1 MGWAD
6 YAASILGATPGASNP
21 QGSAIDYESHP
32 AARTLGGSD
41 RDLLSCPMPF
51 VESQQE
57 ATQEQVHEE
66 GLHHQLTVGQMTMV
80 AVGGSIGTGLL
91 LGSAAALEIA
101 GPSVILSYVVATFI
115 AYTVAMA
122 LGELASVH
130 PAAGSFGVYGEL
142 YLNQYLGFLC
152 RAAYWA
158 SIAFSIGAELV
169 ASATYMTYWL
179 PALPGEIWVVVFSA
193 LLLLVNLR
201 SVGSFGRFEFWF
213 SMIKFATIVAF
224 ILAGA
229 ALLLSGRVAQQYTAH
244 GGFLP
249 KGPIAPLLAVF
260 WAIYAFGGVEML
272 AVTTGESRSA
282 KDIPRAARLTFFLLA
297 GLYLGAIIILVGVMP
312 WNHAGVSESPFV
324 SVLRL
329 AKVPAA
335 AFFMN
340 FVVLTAALSGANAK
354 LYVASRLLFSM
365 GRTGWAPVSVGKLN
379 ASGSP
384 RLALLVSS
392 YGIVTALII
401 ENWAPKQAFLYI
413 MGAAF
418 SGLILSWVVSLAAHV
433 SFRWRLT
440 PEQVAALPIRSPF
453 GLWGSILGFVLV
465 SAAVLQTLLSSRINE
480 VGGLVFFVVLTVA
493 YIFLKS
499 NRRTM

>member
-1 MGWAD
+1 
-6 YAASILGATPGASNP
+6 
-21 QGSAIDYESHP
+21 
-32 AARTLGGSD
+32 
-41 RDLLSCPMPF
+41 MPLDA
-51 VESQQE
+51 QE
-57 ATQEQVHEE
+57 VVHEQ
-66 GLHHQLTVGQMTMV
+66 GLHHQLTTGQMTMV

-91 LGSAAALEIA
+91 LGSAAALEVA
-101 GPSVILSYVVATFI
+101 GPGVILSYIIAAFI

-122 LGELASVH
+122 LGELASMH

-158 SIAFSIGAELV
+158 AIAFSIGAELV
-169 ASATYMTYWL
+169 ASATYMTYWF
-179 PALPGEIWVVVFSA
+179 PAVRGELWVVLFAA
-193 LLLLVNLR
+193 LLVLVNLR
-201 SVGSFGRFEFWF
+201 NVSSFGRFEFWF
-213 SMIKFATIVAF
+213 SMIKFATIVGF

-229 ALLLSGRVAQQYTAH
+229 ALLFSGRVTPQYTAQ

-272 AVTTGESRSA
+272 AVTTGESRSS
-282 KDIPRAARLTFFLLA
+282 KDIPRATRLTFFLLA
-297 GLYLGAIIILVGVMP
+297 GVYLGASTILVGVMP
-312 WNHAGVSESPFV
+312 WNHTGVSESPFV

-335 AFFMN
+335 AYFMN

-365 GRTGWAPVSVGKLN
+365 GRTGWAPARLGKLN

-384 RLALLVSS
+384 RWALLVSS

-418 SGLILSWVVSLAAHV
+418 SGLIFSWIVSLAAHI

-440 PEQVAALPIRSPF
+440 PQQAAALPMRSPL
-453 GLWGSILGFVLV
+453 GIWGSILGFVLV
-465 SAAVLQTLLSSRINE
+465 SIAVLHTLFSTRINAI
-480 VGGLVFFVVLTVA
+480 GGFAFFAALTIA
-493 YIFLKS
+493 YLLLK
-499 NRRTM
+499 RRRKAP

>member
-1 MGWAD
+1 
-6 YAASILGATPGASNP
+6 
-21 QGSAIDYESHP
+21 
-32 AARTLGGSD
+32 
-41 RDLLSCPMPF
+41 
-51 VESQQE
+51 
-57 ATQEQVHEE
+57 
-66 GLHHQLTVGQMTMV
+66 MTMV

-91 LGSAAALEIA
+91 LGSAAALEVA
-101 GPSVILSYVVATFI
+101 GPGVILSYIIAAFI

-122 LGELASVH
+122 LGELASMH

-158 SIAFSIGAELV
+158 SIAFSIGAELT
-169 ASATYMTYWL
+169 ASATYMGYWL
-179 PALPGEIWVVVFSA
+179 PAVPGELWVILFSA

-201 SVGSFGRFEFWF
+201 SVGSYGRFEFWF
-213 SMIKFATIVAF
+213 AMIKFATIVAF
-224 ILAGA
+224 ILAGS
-229 ALLLSGRVAQQYTAH
+229 ALLFSGRVAPQYTAQ

-282 KDIPRAARLTFFLLA
+282 KDIPRAARLTIFLLA
-297 GLYLGAIIILVGVMP
+297 GVYLGAITVLVGVMP
-312 WNHAGVSESPFV
+312 WNHTGVSESPFV

-329 AKVPAA
+329 AHIPAA
-335 AFFMN
+335 AYFMN

-365 GRTGWAPVSVGKLN
+365 GRSGWAPARLGKLN
-379 ASGSP
+379 AAGSP

-392 YGIVTALII
+392 YGIVSALIF
-401 ENWAPKQAFLYI
+401 EYWAPQQAFVYI

-418 SGLILSWVVSLAAHV
+418 SGLIFSWVVSLAAHV
-433 SFRWRLT
+433 SFRRRLT
-440 PEQVAALPIRSPF
+440 PQQLAALPMRSPL
-453 GLWGSILGFVLV
+453 GIWGSMLGFMLASATVLH
-465 SAAVLQTLLSSRINE
+465 TLFSTRINAI
-480 VGGLVFFVVLTVA
+480 GGLVFFTALTLA
-493 YIFLKS
+493 YFLLK
-499 NRRTM
+499 RRRDAALPSSP

>member
-1 MGWAD
+1 MPTAAD
-6 YAASILGATPGASNP
+6 P
-21 QGSAIDYESHP
+21 
-32 AARTLGGSD
+32 
-41 RDLLSCPMPF
+41 
-51 VESQQE
+51 
-57 ATQEQVHEE
+57 VHEQ
-66 GLHHQLTVGQMTMV
+66 GLHHQLTAGQMTMV

-101 GPSVILSYVVATFI
+101 GPSVIVSYVVAAFI

-122 LGELASVH
+122 LGELASMH
-130 PAAGSFGVYGEL
+130 PAAGSFAIYGEL

-152 RAAYWA
+152 RAVYWA

-179 PALPGEIWVVVFSA
+179 PAVPGEIWVIVFSA

-201 SVGSFGRFEFWF
+201 GVGSFGRFEFWF

-229 ALLLSGRVAQQYTAH
+229 ALMFSGHVTPQYTAH

-260 WAIYAFGGVEML
+260 LAIYAFGGVEML
-272 AVTTGESRSA
+272 AVTPGESRSA
-282 KDIPRAARLTFFLLA
+282 QEIPRASRLTFFLLA
-297 GLYLGAIIILVGVMP
+297 SLYLGAITVLAGVMP
-312 WNHAGVSESPFV
+312 WNHAGVAESPFV

-329 AKVPAA
+329 ARIPAA
-335 AFFMN
+335 AYFMN

-354 LYVASRLLFSM
+354 LYAASRLLFSM
-365 GRTGWAPVSVGKLN
+365 GRSGWAPPALGKLN
-379 ASGSP
+379 AAGSP

-401 ENWAPKQAFLYI
+401 NHWAPKQAFVYI

-418 SGLILSWVVSLAAHV
+418 SGLIFSWVVSLAAHV
-433 SFRWRLT
+433 SFRRRLT
-440 PEQVAALPIRSPF
+440 PQQLAALPMRSPL
-453 GLWGSILGFVLV
+453 GIWGSMIGFVLA
-465 SAAVLQTLLSSRINE
+465 SATVLHTLFATSINAI
-480 VGGLVFFVVLTVA
+480 GGLTFLVLLTAA
-493 YIFLKS
+493 YIFLK
-499 NRRTM
+499 RRRQAAKQ

>member
-1 MGWAD
+1 
-6 YAASILGATPGASNP
+6 
-21 QGSAIDYESHP
+21 
-32 AARTLGGSD
+32 
-41 RDLLSCPMPF
+41 
-51 VESQQE
+51 
-57 ATQEQVHEE
+57 
-66 GLHHQLTVGQMTMV
+66 MV

-101 GPSVILSYVVATFI
+101 GPGVILSYIIAAFI

-122 LGELASVH
+122 LGELASMH
-130 PAAGSFGVYGEL
+130 PAAGSFGVYGEI

-179 PALPGEIWVVVFSA
+179 PAVPGEIWVIVFSA
-193 LLLLVNLR
+193 VLLLINLR

-229 ALLLSGRVAQQYTAH
+229 ALMFSGHVTPQYTRH
-244 GGFLP
+244 GGFFP
-249 KGPIAPLLAVF
+249 KGSIAPLLAVF
-260 WAIYAFGGVEML
+260 LAIYAFGGVEML

-297 GLYLGAIIILVGVMP
+297 GLYLGAIIVLVGVMP
-312 WNHAGVSESPFV
+312 WNHAGVTESPFV

-329 AKVPAA
+329 AKIPAA

-365 GRTGWAPVSVGKLN
+365 GRTGWAPASFGKLN

-384 RLALLVSS
+384 RFALLVSS

-440 PEQVAALPIRSPF
+440 REEVAALPMRSPL
-453 GLWGSILGFVLV
+453 GLWGSVLGFVLV
-465 SAAVLQTLLSSRINE
+465 SVAVLHTLFASRVNAI
-480 VGGLVFFVVLTVA
+480 GGLTFLAALTLA
-493 YIFLKS
+493 YFLLK
-499 NRRTM
+499 RHRAT

>member
-1 MGWAD
+1 MPLA
-6 YAASILGATPGASNP
+6 PGAP
-21 QGSAIDYESHP
+21 
-32 AARTLGGSD
+32 
-41 RDLLSCPMPF
+41 DLALD
-51 VESQQE
+51 Q
-57 ATQEQVHEE
+57 AHEQ
-66 GLHHQLTVGQMTMV
+66 GLHHQLTIGQMTMV

-91 LGSAAALEIA
+91 LGSAAALEMA
-101 GPSVILSYVVATFI
+101 GPSVILSYMIAAFI
-115 AYTVAMA
+115 AYTVSMA
-122 LGELASVH
+122 LGELSSLH
-130 PAAGSFGVYGEL
+130 PAAGSFGLYGEL

-158 SIAFSIGAELV
+158 ALAFSIGAELT
-169 ASATYMTYWL
+169 ASASYMAYWF
-179 PALPGEIWVVVFSA
+179 PTVPGEIWVIVFSA
-193 LLLLVNLR
+193 LLLAVNLR
-201 SVGSFGRFEFWF
+201 SVHAFGRFEFWF
-213 SMIKFATIVAF
+213 AMIKFATIVAF

-229 ALLLSGRVAQQYTAH
+229 ALLVSSRVAPQYTAH

-272 AVTTGESRSA
+272 AVTTGESRSS

-297 GLYLGAIIILVGVMP
+297 GLYLGAITVLVGVMP

-335 AFFMN
+335 ALFMN

-354 LYVASRLLFSM
+354 LYVSSRLLFSM
-365 GRTGWAPVSVGKLN
+365 GRTGWAPARLGKLN

-392 YGIVTALII
+392 YGIVTALIF
-401 ENWAPKQAFLYI
+401 ENWAHQQAFLYI

-433 SFRWRLT
+433 SFRRRLT
-440 PEQVAALPIRSPF
+440 PQQVAALPMRSPF
-453 GLWGSILGFVLV
+453 GIWGSILGFVLA
-465 SAAVLQTLLSSRINE
+465 SATVLYTLFLTRINE
-480 VGGLVFFVVLTVA
+480 IGGLVFFATLTIA
-493 YIFLKS
+493 YFILK
-499 NRRTM
+499 RRRHQTS

>member
-1 MGWAD
+1 
-6 YAASILGATPGASNP
+6 
-21 QGSAIDYESHP
+21 
-32 AARTLGGSD
+32 
-41 RDLLSCPMPF
+41 MPL
-51 VESQQE
+51 VPSPPEV
-57 ATQEQVHEE
+57 AQEQAHEQ

-101 GPSVILSYVVATFI
+101 GPSVIVSYVVAAFI

-122 LGELASVH
+122 LGELASMH
-130 PAAGSFGVYGEL
+130 PAAGSFAIYGEL

-158 SIAFSIGAELV
+158 SI
-169 ASATYMTYWL
+169 
-179 PALPGEIWVVVFSA
+179 
-193 LLLLVNLR
+193 
-201 SVGSFGRFEFWF
+201 EFWF

-229 ALLLSGRVAQQYTAH
+229 ALMFSGHVTPQYNAH

-249 KGPIAPLLAVF
+249 KGPIAPLLAIF
-260 WAIYAFGGVEML
+260 LAIYAFGGVEML
-272 AVTTGESRSA
+272 AVTTGESRSSQ
-282 KDIPRAARLTFFLLA
+282 DIPRAARLTFFLLA
-297 GLYLGAIIILVGVMP
+297 GLYLGAIIVLVGVMP
-312 WNHAGVSESPFV
+312 WNHVGVTESPFV

-329 AKVPAA
+329 TKIPAA

-365 GRTGWAPVSVGKLN
+365 GRTRWAPRSLGKLN

-392 YGIVTALII
+392 YGIVTAVII

-418 SGLILSWVVSLAAHV
+418 SGLILSWIVSLAAHV

-440 PEQVAALPIRSPF
+440 RAQVAALPMRSPL
-453 GLWGSILGFVLV
+453 GVWGSVLGFVLV
-465 SAAVLQTLLSSRINE
+465 SAAVLHTLLASRVNE
-480 VGGLVFFVVLTVA
+480 IGGLTFLVILTVA
-493 YIFLKS
+493 YIFLKRS
-499 NRRTM
+499 RQAS

>member
-1 MGWAD
+1 VLQFLWDSEVLLFSGPQPFSAD
-6 YAASILGATPGASNP
+6 SVLSALGLTPWENLSILVSCRMPLAP
-21 QGSAIDYESHP
+21 I
-32 AARTLGGSD
+32 ARNI
-41 RDLLSCPMPF
+41 
-51 VESQQE
+51 V
-57 ATQEQVHEE
+57 QEQNREQ
-66 GLHHQLTVGQMTMV
+66 GLHHQLTAGQMTMV

-101 GPSVILSYVVATFI
+101 GPSVILSYIVAAFI

-130 PAAGSFGVYGEL
+130 PAAGSFGVYGEI
-142 YLNQYLGFLC
+142 YLSPYLGFLC
-152 RAAYWA
+152 RAGYWA

-179 PALPGEIWVVVFSA
+179 PSVPGVVWVFLFSA

-201 SVGSFGRFEFWF
+201 EVRAFGRFEFWF
-213 SMIKFATIVAF
+213 AMIKFATIVAF

-229 ALLLSGRVAQQYTAH
+229 ALLFTGRVAAQYTAQ

-249 KGPIAPLLAVF
+249 KGPIAPLFAVF
-260 WAIYAFGGVEML
+260 LAIYAFGGVEML

-297 GLYLGAIIILVGVMP
+297 GLYLGAIVVLVGVMP
-312 WNHAGVSESPFV
+312 WNHAGVAESPFV
-324 SVLRL
+324 SVLRT
-329 AKVPAA
+329 AKIPAA
-335 AFFMN
+335 AYFMN

-365 GRTGWAPVSVGKLN
+365 GRSGWAPASMGKLN

-418 SGLILSWVVSLAAHV
+418 SGLFLCWVISLAAHV
-433 SFRWRLT
+433 SFRRRLNA
-440 PEQVAALPIRSPF
+440 EQIEALPMRSPL
-453 GLWGSILGFVLV
+453 GMWGSILGFFLA
-465 SAAVLQTLLSSRINE
+465 SATILQTLRSSRVNQL
-480 VGGLVFFVVLTVA
+480 GALVFFTALTIA
-493 YIFLKS
+493 YFLLK
-499 NRRTM
+499 RHRKA

>member
-1 MGWAD
+1 
-6 YAASILGATPGASNP
+6 
-21 QGSAIDYESHP
+21 
-32 AARTLGGSD
+32 
-41 RDLLSCPMPF
+41 MPLAPEI
-51 VESQQE
+51 VR
-57 ATQEQVHEE
+57 EQ

-91 LGSAAALEIA
+91 LGSAAALEMA
-101 GPSVILSYVVATFI
+101 GPSVILSYIVAAFL

-122 LGELASVH
+122 LGELASAH

-158 SIAFSIGAELV
+158 AIAFSIGAELV
-169 ASATYMTYWL
+169 ASATYMAYWF
-179 PALPGEIWVVVFSA
+179 PAVPGELWVIVFSA

-213 SMIKFATIVAF
+213 SMIKLATIVAF

-229 ALLLSGRVAQQYTAH
+229 ALLFTGRVAPQYTAQ
-244 GGFLP
+244 GGFFP
-249 KGPIAPLLAVF
+249 KGPVAPLLAVF
-260 WAIYAFGGVEML
+260 WAIYAFGGVEIL
-272 AVTTGESRSA
+272 AVTTGESRSS
-282 KDIPRAARLTFFLLA
+282 KDIPRATRLTIFLLA
-297 GLYLGAIIILVGVMP
+297 GIYLGAITILVGVMP
-312 WNHAGVSESPFV
+312 WNHTGVSESPFV
-324 SVLRL
+324 SVLRM

-335 AFFMN
+335 AYLMN

-354 LYVASRLLFSM
+354 LYAASRLLFSM
-365 GRTGWAPVSVGKLN
+365 GRSGWAPARLGKLN

-401 ENWAPKQAFLYI
+401 ENWAPKEAFSYI

-418 SGLILSWVVSLAAHV
+418 SGLFFCWVVSLAAHV

-440 PEQVAALPIRSPF
+440 PQELAALPMRSPL
-453 GLWGSILGFVLV
+453 GIWGSMVGFVMA
-465 SAAVLQTLLSSRINE
+465 SAFIVQTLRSSRINQL
-480 VGGLVFFVVLTVA
+480 GGLFFFAALTVA
-493 YIFLKS
+493 YLLLK
-499 NRRTM
+499 RRHQA

>member
-1 MGWAD
+1 M
-6 YAASILGATPGASNP
+6 P
-21 QGSAIDYESHP
+21 QAP
-32 AARTLGGSD
+32 AVPD
-41 RDLLSCPMPF
+41 IIH
-51 VESQQE
+51 
-57 ATQEQVHEE
+57 EQ
-66 GLHHQLTVGQMTMV
+66 GLHHQLTAGQMAMV

-91 LGSAAALEIA
+91 LGSAAALEVA
-101 GPSVILSYVVATFI
+101 GPGIIISYIIAAFI

-122 LGELASVH
+122 LGELASTH
-130 PAAGSFGVYGEL
+130 PAAGSFAVYGEL

-158 SIAFSIGAELV
+158 AIAFSIGAELT
-169 ASATYMTYWL
+169 ASATYMGYWL
-179 PALPGEIWVVVFSA
+179 PAVPGEVWVVVFSA

-201 SVGSFGRFEFWF
+201 SVGSYGRFEFWF
-213 SMIKFATIVAF
+213 SLIKLATIIAF
-224 ILAGA
+224 IVAGA
-229 ALLLSGRVAQQYTAH
+229 ALLFGGRVASQYTAQ

-272 AVTTGESRSA
+272 AVTTGESRSPR
-282 KDIPRAARLTFFLLA
+282 DIPRASRLTIFLLA
-297 GLYLGAIIILVGVMP
+297 GVYLGAITVLVGVMP
-312 WNHAGVSESPFV
+312 WNHTGVSESPFV

-329 AKVPAA
+329 AHIPAA
-335 AFFMN
+335 AYFMN

-354 LYVASRLLFSM
+354 LYVSSRLLFSM
-365 GRTGWAPVSVGKLN
+365 GRTGWAPASMGKLN

-401 ENWAPKQAFLYI
+401 ENWAPKQAFVYI

-418 SGLILSWVVSLAAHV
+418 SGLIMSWVISLAAHI

-440 PEQVAALPIRSPF
+440 SEQISALPMRSPL
-453 GLWGSILGFVLV
+453 GVGGSILGFVLV
-465 SAAVLQTLLSSRINE
+465 SAAVLNTLISSRVNLI
-480 VGGLVFFVVLTVA
+480 GGLTFFVGLTGA
-493 YIFLKS
+493 YLLL
-499 NRRTM
+499 RRRRSS

>member
-1 MGWAD
+1 
-6 YAASILGATPGASNP
+6 
-21 QGSAIDYESHP
+21 
-32 AARTLGGSD
+32 
-41 RDLLSCPMPF
+41 
-51 VESQQE
+51 
-57 ATQEQVHEE
+57 
-66 GLHHQLTVGQMTMV
+66 MTMV

-101 GPSVILSYVVATFI
+101 GPSVILSYIVAAFI

-122 LGELASVH
+122 LGELASLH

-152 RAAYWA
+152 RAGYWA

-169 ASATYMTYWL
+169 ASATYMTYWF
-179 PALPGEIWVVVFSA
+179 PAVPAELWVLLFSA
-193 LLLLVNLR
+193 LILLVNLR
-201 SVGSFGRFEFWF
+201 SVSSFGRFEFWF
-213 SMIKFATIVAF
+213 AMIKFATIVAF

-229 ALLLSGRVAQQYTAH
+229 ALLVGGHVTPQYTAQ
-244 GGFLP
+244 GGFFP
-249 KGPIAPLLAVF
+249 KGPLAPLLAVF
-260 WAIYAFGGVEML
+260 LAIYAFGGVEML
-272 AVTTGESRSA
+272 AVTTGESRSP

-297 GLYLGAIIILVGVMP
+297 GLYLGAIIVLVGVMP

-329 AKVPAA
+329 ARVPAA
-335 AFFMN
+335 AYFMN

-365 GRTGWAPVSVGKLN
+365 GRSGWAPARLGKLN
-379 ASGSP
+379 SSGSP

-418 SGLILSWVVSLAAHV
+418 SGLILSWVISLAAHV

-440 PEQVAALPIRSPF
+440 PQQIAALPMRSPL
-453 GLWGSILGFVLV
+453 GIWGSMLGFLLV
-465 SAAVLQTLLSSRINE
+465 SAAVLQTLFSSRINE
-480 VGGLVFFVVLTVA
+480 LGGLVFFAGLTLA
-493 YIFLKS
+493 YLLLK
-499 NRRTM
+499 RRRRAS

>member
-1 MGWAD
+1 MPPA
-6 YAASILGATPGASNP
+6 PSNP
-21 QGSAIDYESHP
+21 EI
-32 AARTLGGSD
+32 
-41 RDLLSCPMPF
+41 
-51 VESQQE
+51 V
-57 ATQEQVHEE
+57 QEQIHEQ
-66 GLHHQLTVGQMTMV
+66 GLHHQLTAGQMTMV

-101 GPSVILSYVVATFI
+101 GPSVILSYLVAAFI

-122 LGELASVH
+122 LGELASLH
-130 PAAGSFGVYGEL
+130 PAAGSFGIYGEI

-152 RAAYWA
+152 RAGYWA

-169 ASATYMTYWL
+169 ASATYMSYWL
-179 PALPGEIWVVVFSA
+179 PAVPGEIWVVLFSA

-201 SVGSFGRFEFWF
+201 SVSSFGRFEFWF
-213 SMIKFATIVAF
+213 SMIKLATIVAF

-229 ALLLSGRVAQQYTAH
+229 AFLFTGHVIPQYTAH
-244 GGFLP
+244 GGFFP

-260 WAIYAFGGVEML
+260 LAIYAFGGVEML

-297 GLYLGAIIILVGVMP
+297 GLYLGAIIVLVGVMP

-329 AKVPAA
+329 AKIPAA
-335 AFFMN
+335 AIFMN

-365 GRTGWAPVSVGKLN
+365 GRTGWAPASLGKLN

-418 SGLILSWVVSLAAHV
+418 SGLIFSWVVSLAAHV
-433 SFRWRLT
+433 SFRWRATPRQLT
-440 PEQVAALPIRSPF
+440 ALPMRSPL
-453 GLWGSILGFVLV
+453 GIGGSILGLVLASATVLHTLFSTRMNAIGGLAFFVL
-465 SAAVLQTLLSSRINE
+465 
-480 VGGLVFFVVLTVA
+480 LTIA
-493 YIFLKS
+493 YIFLK
-499 NRRTM
+499 RGRQAT